1 MYRRLAAMAVSASA
15 IAAVLGFSPGVNA
28 AVRAPIRTYTQQ
40 ARIAFTGTGSDKGY
54 YSNYSEN
61 EKVALRPHVALAG
74 DWRNAYHLGGVHS
87 SFGQLN
93 IVGDHKY
100 VKNGNGRWTVSTL
113 NAKALGTWAQDLNPY
128 VSLAKFDALHG
139 IRRVGTGHYRVS
151 GTYAQVSSFLTWEF
165 GLTANSFEGGGI
177 KTFTIDMVLDS
188 SSRPVKI
195 TAAGRSSTLAFAVT
209 ETFANYNKPVTISV
223 P

>member
-1 MYRRLAAMAVSASA
+1 MYRRLAALAVSASA

-28 AVRAPIRTYTQQ
+28 AVRAPIRTYTEQG
-40 ARIAFTGTGSDKGY
+40 RIVFTGTGSDKAY
-54 YSNYSEN
+54 YSNSSGN
-61 EKVALRPHVALAG
+61 EKVVLSPHVAFAD
-74 DWRNAYHLGGVHS
+74 DWRNAYNLGGVHA
-87 SFGQLN
+87 SFGQLD

-100 VKNGNGRWTVSTL
+100 VRSGNGRWTVSTL
-113 NAKALGTWAQDLNPY
+113 NARALGTWAEELDPY

-151 GTYAQVSSFLTWEF
+151 GTYGQVGSFLAWEY

-177 KTFTIDMVLDS
+177 KTFTLDMVLDS
-188 SSRPVKI
+188 SGRPVKI
-195 TAAGRSSTLAFAVT
+195 TAVGRSSTLAFAVT